1 MISTLFSPI
10 SCVSDG
16 RLREDDQILAV
27 NGNLLDSEVTQEQ
40 AVKILQEASS
50 VVTLTVARGPVAEDK
65 PPQMSHTVS
74 LCRNLSGLAEQFS
87 VRLFKSLYSS

>member
-1 MISTLFSPI
+1 MCIYIISTLFSPF

-27 NGNLLDSEVTQEQ
+27 NGKLIDSSVTQEQ
-40 AVKILQEASS
+40 AVKILLEASS
-50 VVTLTVARGPVAEDK
+50 VVTLTVARGPAAEVK

-74 LCRNLSGLAEQFS
+74 LSKNLSGLAEQFS
-87 VRLFKSLYSS
+87 VRLL